1 MRLATVL
8 LNGNP
13 TPGLLSADDTT
24 IFPLHGY
31 EDTVEFIA
39 EGPEA
44 WATHAEAAKDPAKH
58 VVFEKI
64 LAPIANP
71 PKFICIGLNYRDHA
85 IEAKM
90 ELPKTPVVFTK
101 FSNSIVGPGA
111 TVILPKASTQPDY
124 EAELAIVIGVGG
136 RNIAAA
142 DWEQHVFGYTIVN
155 DVSARDVQMATSQWS
170 IGKSFDTFGPMGPAI
185 VSLDELGD
193 PHQLAIKLE
202 IAGEYLQNS
211 NTNELVFKTGE
222 LVAYLSSIMTLSPG
236 DLISTGTPAGVGLG
250 RTPKRWLQ
258 PGETMTVEI
267 EKIGKLT
274 NPIAAE

>member
-8 LNGNP
+8 LNGTP
-13 TPGLLSADDTT
+13 TPGLLSPDDTT
-24 IFPLHGY
+24 VFPLHGY
-31 EDTVEFIA
+31 EDTLEFIA

-44 WATHAEAAKDPAKH
+44 WAAHAEASQDPARH
-58 VVFEKI
+58 VPFEQI

-71 PKFICIGLNYRDHA
+71 PKLICIGLNYRDHA
-85 IEAKM
+85 IESKM

-101 FSNSIVGPGA
+101 FSNSIIGPGV
-111 TVILPKASTQPDY
+111 TVILPKLSTQPDY
-124 EAELAIVIGVGG
+124 EAELAIVIGKGG

-142 DWEQHVFGYTIVN
+142 DWQQHVFGYTIIN
-155 DVSARDVQMATSQWS
+155 DVSARDVQLATTQWS
-170 IGKSFDTFGPMGPAI
+170 LGKSFDTFCPMGPAV

-193 PHQLAIKLE
+193 PHKLAIKLE
-202 IAGEYLQNS
+202 IGGEYLQNS
-211 NTNELVFKTGE
+211 NTDELVFKTGE
-222 LVAYLSSIMTLSPG
+222 LIAYLSSIMTLTPG
-236 DLISTGTPAGVGLG
+236 DIISTGTPAGVGLG

-267 EKIGKLT
+267 EGIGKLT